1 MIETSTPTILSSSSC
16 LEFQAFNVNARIK
29 LCSIAHFLP
38 QNSFI
43 IVLGINFT
51 LHLPFNM
58 RFQSLAL
65 ICIYLMGLVVYAAP
79 VPRRHGL
86 PPTLAP
92 RNSAKLEITKITF
105 FYSDA
110 DFQRAWMSTVV
121 GSPANED
128 RDMKELMRQ
137 AINRYLVGTDTRY
150 EKKSVD
156 VGRFVYKGKKKGSQ
170 AGMAEFDIETK
181 DDKGKVKEHKGG
193 EMIVNTMRMS
203 VEKLP

>member
-1 MIETSTPTILSSSSC
+1 
-16 LEFQAFNVNARIK
+16 
-29 LCSIAHFLP
+29 
-38 QNSFI
+38 
-43 IVLGINFT
+43 
-51 LHLPFNM
+51 M

-79 VPRRHGL
+79 VPRRDGF

-92 RNSAKLEITKITF
+92 RSSAKLKITKITLH
-105 FYSDA
+105 YSDA

-121 GSPANED
+121 GSSANED

-137 AINRYLVGTDTRY
+137 AINRYLEDKDTKY

-156 VGRFVYKGKKKGSQ
+156 DGRFAYKGKEQGSQ

-181 DDKGKVKEHKGG
+181 DEKGKVKEHKGG
-193 EMIVNTMRMS
+193 EMYVNTMRMN
-203 VEKLP
+203 VMKLP